1 MGNTT
6 AISRLSNT
14 LNSARRRHNAL
25 LGGGCPKQKLNVLIG
40 DGGNRD
46 VEYRS
51 NTAHI
56 RLNKKVYWSKE
67 VYISPNPEALLA
79 FVKKNCLK

>member
-25 LGGGCPKQKLNVLIG
+25 LGGGCPKQRLDVLIG
-40 DGGNRD
+40 DGGKRD
-46 VEYRS
+46 VEYHP

-56 RLNKKVYWSKE
+56 RLNKKVCWSKD
-67 VYISPNPEALLA
+67 VYTSPNPKALLA